1 MVPYS
6 KKAKCTK
13 IMQKIIQDPI
23 DEIVSAF
30 GELAVTDMKMLT
42 RHKIKVIRSAI
53 LPGIICGGITKLI
66 CKAVTIFYTE
76 LFETMLNFFS

>member
-30 GELAVTDMKMLT
+30 GELVVTDMKILT
-42 RHKIKVIRSAI
+42 RHKIKVISSAI
-53 LPGIICGGITKLI
+53 LPGIISGGIMKL
-66 CKAVTIFYTE
+66 T
-76 LFETMLNFFS
+76 